1 MVQEILSRQNQT
13 HGQKEKLVP
22 IYRPPPHIY
31 RGWGW
36 DYKKK
41 QKQCQQSTLIFINMN
56 YVLFKLNRSGFFFCQ
71 LPNHFVFI
79 LTFLQHHCKI
89 CENHECR
96 CKLVVFFFFHVQ
108 NQFHGGRF
116 QFSSVEFFEQLSR
129 PGFSFVKYSS
139 HFTIKRLPSSIIVK
153 LVRIINVTIISL
165 LLFLPCTKP
174 IQEEA
179 LLDQQWSLLNRLSYE
194 VVALIKRA
202 YLPHFTE
209 QQIILSRNQ

>member
-31 RGWGW
+31 RGGVGII
-36 DYKKK
+36 KK

-96 CKLVVFFFFHVQ
+96 CKLVVFFFFRVQ
-108 NQFHGGRF
+108 NQFHGERSW
-116 QFSSVEFFEQLSR
+116 FSSVESYEQFSR

-153 LVRIINVTIISL
+153 LVRIIKVTIIS

-174 IQEEA
+174 ISEEA
-179 LLDQQWSLLNRLSYE
+179 LLDQQWSL
-194 VVALIKRA
+194 
-202 YLPHFTE
+202 
-209 QQIILSRNQ
+209 